1 MNCLVKGFPK
11 LDVNWTRD
19 GKLPDTTNKLTI
31 KQVNY
36 EDAGQYTCSAKNSEG
51 KKEAS
56 FTFSLLVTLFIF
68 CSFFIEVKGG
78 TVLIHKNEKE
88 FWFII
93 KINVPFFF
101 HY

>member
-31 KQVNY
+31 KQVTY

-56 FTFSLLVTLFIF
+56 FTFSFSVLFFLL
-68 CSFFIEVKGG
+68 K
-78 TVLIHKNEKE
+78 
-88 FWFII
+88 
-93 KINVPFFF
+93 
-101 HY
+101 